1 MSKNF
6 MIIMIIGVGGLYFLT
21 NVIGEIKDS
30 NSNLQSDNYRENNK
44 YNKYYSSDSIG
55 QDIIDATLADN
66 QTQLEAWRHSSLKVD
81 FIELFPN
88 FDEMKIFIKERVRG
102 TYLINRLNSLI
113 NNVEEKYLGGSINVE
128 SAKRDINNI

>member
-6 MIIMIIGVGGLYFLT
+6 MIIMIVAVGGLYFLT
-21 NVIGEIKDS
+21 NVIGDIKDS
-30 NSNLQSDNYRENNK
+30 NSNLQSDDYRETNK
-44 YNKYYSSDSIG
+44 YNKYYLSDSIG

-88 FDEMKIFIKERVRG
+88 FDEMKIFVKERVRG
-102 TYLINRLNSLI
+102 TYLINSLNNLL
-113 NNVEEKYLGGSINVE
+113 NDVEEKYLAGNINME